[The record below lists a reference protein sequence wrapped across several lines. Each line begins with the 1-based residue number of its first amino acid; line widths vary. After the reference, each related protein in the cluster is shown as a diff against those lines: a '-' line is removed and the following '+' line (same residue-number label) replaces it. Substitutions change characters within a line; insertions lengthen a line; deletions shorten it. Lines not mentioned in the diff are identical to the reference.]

1 MQSFCTVIE
10 ILFNEI
16 EVQYSTELSNSYCVF
31 LQKQSFVGHQMGIK
45 KTYNIKKEKK
55 NLIYLSDREMTTKIV
70 FNILMLQ
77 LNKKKK

>member
-1 MQSFCTVIE
+1 
-10 ILFNEI
+10 
-16 EVQYSTELSNSYCVF
+16 
-31 LQKQSFVGHQMGIK
+31 MGIK

-77 LNKKKK
+77 LNKKEK